1 MGIDTDVYHCAFDP
15 KSLDMLVFKDLN
27 VCIFDSTAPHEYFP
41 NLESDEI
48 IDVCK
53 EAIKEGTDEK
63 YKAELDAIKAD
74 YTSHIAAA
82 TGHLKNARE
91 CYEYVNRKY
100 LERIDYAELENVK
113 DVILNKIFG

>member
-1 MGIDTDVYHCAFDP
+1 MFIIVPFDP

-41 NLESDEI
+41 SLESDEI
-48 IDVCK
+48 VDVCK

-74 YTSHIAAA
+74 YASHIAAA
-82 TGHLKNARE
+82 TGHLKAP
-91 CYEYVNRKY
+91 VSVTSA
-100 LERIDYAELENVK
+100 LTEN
-113 DVILNKIFG
+113 ILNA